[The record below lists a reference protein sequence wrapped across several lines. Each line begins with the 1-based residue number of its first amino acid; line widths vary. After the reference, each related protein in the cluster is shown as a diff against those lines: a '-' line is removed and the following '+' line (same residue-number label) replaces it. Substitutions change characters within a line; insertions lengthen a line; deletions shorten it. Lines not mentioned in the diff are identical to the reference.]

1 MDHTQLTEHYH
12 GRTQR
17 NDICQ
22 YKGLVVLFLEDTDLT
37 KLGIT
42 NVDSAVLSPCDTI
55 ATLQARNSNLAPIVD
70 MTVPH

>member
-1 MDHTQLTEHYH
+1 MDHSQFTARCH
-12 GRTQR
+12 GRTQG

-42 NVDSAVLSPCDTI
+42 NVDSAILSPCDTI
-55 ATLQARNSNLAPIVD
+55 VAMQARNSNLAPIVD
-70 MTVPH
+70 MTVSH